1 MSNTMWGG
9 HQHDAR
15 PARPRWHNRPWGFW
29 ITASI
34 ARYALTVAIFATI
47 CAGTGHLQVLLREPA
62 WHYGAVAL
70 TVALITGLQAR
81 RRS

>member
-9 HQHDAR
+9 RQHGAR
-15 PARPRWHNRPWGFW
+15 HARVRWYSRPWGWW

-34 ARYALTVAIFATI
+34 ARYALTVAIFAVF
-47 CAGTGHLQVLLREPA
+47 CAVTRHLQRLTHPSP
-62 WHYGAVAL
+62 WQFG
-70 TVALITGLQAR
+70 TVALIVVIGTALQAR